1 MSKTK
6 SKKKSKKEKK
16 KSKKTSWDMYDK
28 TTKMKKKISSRR
40 RRKAA
45 LCKKYL
51 ERTMLEANY
60 YLYKRKKRIVTAKR
74 QITKNKVEN
83 KQAKVILKEVF
94 FNETEFLRNQRSR
107 IIVEDFVNLAK
118 IGEGSFGEV
127 FLVKK
132 NTSRS
137 FKQQTRIKEIEKE
150 TEKEQKV
157 QKKKNKN
164 KNKNKEKKKKKSS
177 KSKNKK
183 KSQESQGSEPSDLSE
198 TSEQSDQITN
208 TLGEIYALKRV
219 EKKKLK
225 TRKQVQNIW
234 TEREVLAIHN
244 SPWLV
249 KLYES
254 FQDDKYLYFVMDYHS
269 GGDLKCL
276 LNQINS
282 LNEDS
287 TRFYLAEMILTVDD
301 LHKQGFIHRD
311 LKPENFL
318 ISSKG
323 HLKLTDFGLSK
334 NIFPDQKNWKAT
346 IDRMTKEEL
355 NKKKHFTL
363 VGTPNY
369 MSPEILSRKGY
380 DNSVDFWSLGC
391 ILYELLAGFPPFS
404 GDEIEET
411 LRNIIFHTKTLTAPT
426 TNDGQNV
433 IGEEAWDLITVLLD
447 VPIKDEESVFI
458 KKLKKHKFFEGIDW
472 VNLRTSTPPFVPEL
486 DNEKD
491 ISYFDTTYFDDFD
504 GQLKTVITN
513 FGTPK
518 SFSKKDINNKFV
530 GFTFKRYEDK

>member
-1 MSKTK
+1 MSKT
-6 SKKKSKKEKK
+6 KKKSKKEKK

-28 TTKMKKKISSRR
+28 TTKTKKKISSRR
-40 RRKAA
+40 RRKAE

-51 ERTMLEANY
+51 ERTELETNY
-60 YLYKRKKRIVTAKR
+60 YLYKRKKRIDSAKK
-74 QITKNKVEN
+74 QISTNEVEN
-83 KQAKVILKEVF
+83 NQAKLILQEVY

-107 IIVEDFVNLAK
+107 IIVEDFMTLAK

-127 FLVKK
+127 FLVQKK
-132 NTSRS
+132 SNRS
-137 FKQQTRIKEIEKE
+137 FKQFIKSKTDENENGNENENEQKQKNENEKE
-150 TEKEQKV
+150 KE
-157 QKKKNKN
+157 
-164 KNKNKEKKKKKSS
+164 KEKKK
-177 KSKNKK
+177 
-183 KSQESQGSEPSDLSE
+183 E
-198 TSEQSDQITN
+198 SEQSENSETTEKSNKIIN
-208 TLGEIYALKRV
+208 TMGEIYALKRV
-219 EKKKLK
+219 EKKRLK
-225 TRKQVQNIW
+225 TKKQVQNIW

-276 LNQINS
+276 LNQIGS
-282 LNEDS
+282 LNEDA
-287 TRFYLAEMILTVDD
+287 TKYYLAEMILTVED
-301 LHKQGFIHRD
+301 LHHQGFIHRD

-318 ISSKG
+318 ISSDG

-334 NIFPDQKNWKAT
+334 NIFPDKKNWKAT
-346 IDRMTKEEL
+346 IERMTEEEL
-355 NKKKHFTL
+355 TKRKHFTL

-426 TNDGQNV
+426 TTNGQNV
-433 IGEEAWDLITVLLD
+433 IGDAAWNLITILLD
-447 VPIKDEESVFI
+447 VPIKDDEHVFL
-458 KKLKKHKFFEGIDW
+458 KKLKKHEFFEGIDW
-472 VNLRTSTPPFVPEL
+472 ENLRTSTPPFVPEL
-486 DNEKD
+486 ENEMD
-491 ISYFDTTYFDDFD
+491 ISYFDTSYFENFD
-504 GQLKTVITN
+504 GQLKTVLTN
-513 FGTPK
+513 FKNPK

-530 GFTFKRYEDK
+530 GFTFKRYDN

>member
-6 SKKKSKKEKK
+6 TKKKTKKEKK
-16 KSKKTSWDMYDK
+16 KSKKTSWGMYDK
-28 TTKMKKKISSRR
+28 TTKIKKKISSRR

-51 ERTMLEANY
+51 ERTELETNY
-60 YLYKRKKRIVTAKR
+60 YLYKRKKRVEKTKK
-74 QITKNKVEN
+74 QISTNKVVK
-83 KQAKVILKEVF
+83 KQAKVILQEVF
-94 FNETEFLRNQRSR
+94 FNETEYLRNQRSR
-107 IIVEDFVNLAK
+107 IIIEDFVNLAK

-132 NTSRS
+132 NTNRS
-137 FKQQTRIKEIEKE
+137 FKQFLKSKTELTEGKEKKKEIDK
-150 TEKEQKV
+150 EKEQD
-157 QKKKNKN
+157 KK
-164 KNKNKEKKKKKSS
+164 KKKKKSK

-183 KSQESQGSEPSDLSE
+183 NSQESQGSEQSDLSE
-198 TSEQSDQITN
+198 PSEQSDQITN

-287 TRFYLAEMILTVDD
+287 TRFYMAEMILTVDD

-318 ISSKG
+318 ISSNG

-346 IDRMTKEEL
+346 IERMTKEEL
-355 NKKKHFTL
+355 NKKRHFTL

-433 IGEEAWDLITVLLD
+433 IGDEAWDLITVLLD
-447 VPIKDEESVFI
+447 VPIKDEESMFI
-458 KKLKKHKFFEGIDW
+458 RKLKKHKFFEGIDW

-486 DNEKD
+486 DNEMD
-491 ISYFDTTYFDDFD
+491 ISYFDTSYFDDFD